1 MTLDPVVI
9 DSCVFTQDRGFIYWL
24 KTYHGR
30 KIISSVTYAELQVY
44 FLGAKKKEPSFFDGI
59 LRASRIE
66 VEWFKK
72 DHALITGMYGAESD
86 SFAEDFRDFMIGS
99 HASIAPWIVVT
110 YNVSDFHFLNGRAKS
125 PDDFRKEHDNSF

>member
-1 MTLDPVVI
+1 MQEI
-9 DSCVFTQDRGFIYWL
+9 MGFTRGRDRL
-24 KTYHGR
+24 SH
-30 KIISSVTYAELQVY
+30 AEL
-44 FLGAKKKEPSFFDGI
+44 K
-59 LRASRIE
+59 
-66 VEWFKK
+66 FKK